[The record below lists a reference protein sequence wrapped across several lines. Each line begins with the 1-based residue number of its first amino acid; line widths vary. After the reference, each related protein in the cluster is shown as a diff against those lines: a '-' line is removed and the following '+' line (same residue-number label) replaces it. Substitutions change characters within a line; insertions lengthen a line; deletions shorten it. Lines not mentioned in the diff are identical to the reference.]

1 MKLTGVQKLA
11 RVLRVMVIAV
21 FICNIAALFL
31 VPGLTGLLNDGGVE
45 AVWKAVAAAL
55 NLPGYEVGFK
65 SLPMYFAMAF
75 IGVWTDA
82 YCAVLTLFLWACGI
96 CTAIILWQAKRVL
109 DTILKGGDLHP
120 LGNAAKP
127 EAGGGML
134 FYHLRGRADPH
145 CLGAVLLPEHRPVFN
160 LQFPVCPAVP
170 DGGPGVH
177 GHVRPVS
184 SGGGDEGGK
193 RPDHLR
199 GRNNGDRSQS
209 GRHDGETEDVPE

>member
-1 MKLTGVQKLA
+1 MKLTGVQKLV
-11 RVLRVMVIAV
+11 RVLRVMVMIV

-109 DTILKGGDLHP
+109 DTILKGETFT
-120 LGNAAKP
+120 LGNAANLKR
-127 EAGGGML
+127 AAVCCFIISGAALIRTVWGL
-134 FYHLRGRADPH
+134 FYYRSIAPFLTYNFLFVPLFLMAG
-145 CLGAVLLPEHRPVFN
+145 L
-160 LQFPVCPAVP
+160 VCMVMSALFRQAAEMKAEN
-170 DGGPGVH
+170 D
-177 GHVRPVS
+177 
-184 SGGGDEGGK
+184 
-193 RPDHLR
+193 L
-199 GRNNGDRSQS
+199 
-209 GRHDGETEDVPE
+209 TI

>member
-109 DTILKGGDLHP
+109 DTILKGETFT
-120 LGNAAKP
+120 LGNAANLKR
-127 EAGGGML
+127 AAVCCFIISGVALIRTVWGL
-134 FYHLRGRADPH
+134 FYYRSIAPFLTYNFLFVPLFLMAG
-145 CLGAVLLPEHRPVFN
+145 L
-160 LQFPVCPAVP
+160 VCMVMSALFRQAAEMKAEN
-170 DGGPGVH
+170 D
-177 GHVRPVS
+177 
-184 SGGGDEGGK
+184 
-193 RPDHLR
+193 L
-199 GRNNGDRSQS
+199 
-209 GRHDGETEDVPE
+209 TI

>member
-1 MKLTGVQKLA
+1 MKLTGVQKLV
-11 RVLRVMVIAV
+11 RVLRVMVMIV

-109 DTILKGGDLHP
+109 DTILKGETFT
-120 LGNAAKP
+120 LGQRGQP

-134 FYHLRGRADPH
+134 FIIS
-145 CLGAVLLPEHRPVFN
+145 GAALIRTVWGLFYYRSIAPFLTYNFLFV
-160 LQFPVCPAVP
+160 PAVP

-177 GHVRPVS
+177 GHGPPCFVR
-184 SGGGDEGGK
+184 
-193 RPDHLR
+193 RR
-199 GRNNGDRSQS
+199 R
-209 GRHDGETEDVPE
+209 

>member
-65 SLPMYFAMAF
+65 SLTMYFAMAF

-109 DTILKGGDLHP
+109 DTILKGETFT
-120 LGNAAKP
+120 LGNAANLKR
-127 EAGGGML
+127 AAVCCFIISGVALIRTVWGL
-134 FYHLRGRADPH
+134 FYYRSIAPFLTYNFLFVPLFLMAG
-145 CLGAVLLPEHRPVFN
+145 L
-160 LQFPVCPAVP
+160 VCMVMSALFRQAAEMKAEN
-170 DGGPGVH
+170 D
-177 GHVRPVS
+177 
-184 SGGGDEGGK
+184 
-193 RPDHLR
+193 L
-199 GRNNGDRSQS
+199 
-209 GRHDGETEDVPE
+209 TI

>member
-1 MKLTGVQKLA
+1 MKWTGVQKLA
-11 RVLRVMVIAV
+11 RVLRVMVMIV

-109 DTILKGGDLHP
+109 DTILARETFTF
-120 LGNAAKP
+120 GNAANMKR
-127 EAGGGML
+127 AAVCCFVISGAALIRTVWGL
-134 FYHLRGRADPH
+134 FYYRSIAPFLTYNFLFVPLFLMAG
-145 CLGAVLLPEHRPVFN
+145 L
-160 LQFPVCPAVP
+160 VCMVMSALFRQAAEMKAEN
-170 DGGPGVH
+170 D
-177 GHVRPVS
+177 
-184 SGGGDEGGK
+184 
-193 RPDHLR
+193 L
-199 GRNNGDRSQS
+199 
-209 GRHDGETEDVPE
+209 TI

>member
-109 DTILKGGDLHP
+109 DTILKGETFT
-120 LGNAAKP
+120 LGNAANLKR
-127 EAGGGML
+127 AAVCCFIISGAALIRTVWGL
-134 FYHLRGRADPH
+134 FYYRSIAPFLTYNFLFVPLFLMAG
-145 CLGAVLLPEHRPVFN
+145 L
-160 LQFPVCPAVP
+160 VCMVMSALFRQAAEMKAEN
-170 DGGPGVH
+170 D
-177 GHVRPVS
+177 
-184 SGGGDEGGK
+184 
-193 RPDHLR
+193 L
-199 GRNNGDRSQS
+199 
-209 GRHDGETEDVPE
+209 TI

>member
-11 RVLRVMVIAV
+11 RVLRVMVMIV

-82 YCAVLTLFLWACGI
+82 YCAVLTLFLWACGT

-109 DTILKGGDLHP
+109 DTILKGETFTF
-120 LGNAAKP
+120 GNAANLKR
-127 EAGGGML
+127 AAVCCFVISGAALGRTIWGL
-134 FYHLRGRADPH
+134 FYYQSIAP
-145 CLGAVLLPEHRPVFN
+145 LLTYNFLFVPLF
-160 LQFPVCPAVP
+160 LLAGLVCMVMSALFRQAAEMKAEN
-170 DGGPGVH
+170 D
-177 GHVRPVS
+177 
-184 SGGGDEGGK
+184 
-193 RPDHLR
+193 L
-199 GRNNGDRSQS
+199 
-209 GRHDGETEDVPE
+209 TI